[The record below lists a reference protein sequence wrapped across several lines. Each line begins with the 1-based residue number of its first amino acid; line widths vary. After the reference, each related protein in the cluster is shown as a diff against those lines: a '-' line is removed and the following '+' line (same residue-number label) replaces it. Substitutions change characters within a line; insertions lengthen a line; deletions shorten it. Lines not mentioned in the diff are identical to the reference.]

1 MGKRRKTRK
10 PNIIVKYCVVCGAK
24 IYVNRSTA
32 KYCSD
37 ACRMQAYLES
47 KKLQKADA
55 GVLKEDRSVLISNR
69 QESEFF
75 GEKKAYHDEPAT
87 YNEAVKGVPTDSEDD
102 FKMLKKEL
110 KKILEGKYPGTLWD
124 NFSIEESIRQRI
136 AKYKKRFNTTIESSK
151 ARYPNVNFKFSD
163 PG

>member
-1 MGKRRKTRK
+1 MGKRRKTTK

-47 KKLQKADA
+47 KKLQKAEEDM
-55 GVLKEDRSVLISNR
+55 LEEDRSVLVSKKPGSELSEQKNLY
-69 QESEFF
+69 QE
-75 GEKKAYHDEPAT
+75 EPSIKS
-87 YNEAVKGVPTDSEDD
+87 VRIVPTDTEENFRKLSRELEKIVLQSDQNSLGD
-102 FKMLKKEL
+102 YLKFSPYVDRKMAEY
-110 KKILEGKYPGTLWD
+110 E
-124 NFSIEESIRQRI
+124 
-136 AKYKKRFNTTIESSK
+136 KRYNTTIKSSK
-151 ARYPNVNFKFSD
+151 ERFPNVNFKFSD

>member
-47 KKLQKADA
+47 KKLQKAEEDM
-55 GVLKEDRSVLISNR
+55 LEEDRSVLESKR
-69 QESEFF
+69 PESELS
-75 GEKKAYHDEPAT
+75 EQKDLYQEEPSIKS
-87 YNEAVKGVPTDSEDD
+87 VKTVPTESEDD
-102 FKMLKKEL
+102 FKMLKKDLE
-110 KKILEGKYPGTLWD
+110 KILEGKYPGTLWD
-124 NFSIEESIRQRI
+124 KFSIEESLRQRI
-136 AKYKKRFNTTIESSK
+136 AEYKKRFNTTIELSK
-151 ARYPNVNFKFSD
+151 ERFPNVNFKFSD